1 MDGGV
6 RGIQRPT
13 RFLHDG
19 VMTIIEATTEPDSLT
34 APVARRSHEKQE
46 RRIRRVIA
54 RKSFAV
60 LATTSPAGRSH
71 SAGIIYSAAEGDL
84 WVHTMAASRKARNV
98 AENPHV
104 GLCIVYRRLPV
115 GPPFTVHFQ
124 ATAELVDLDAPE
136 VRSLIDAGHLKSLT
150 GHGALEM
157 DGACFMRVRPGA
169 TIHSFG
175 TGVPTLD
182 LIRDPLT
189 AGART
194 VRLQRNGS
202 R

>member
-1 MDGGV
+1 
-6 RGIQRPT
+6 
-13 RFLHDG
+13 
-19 VMTIIEATTEPDSLT
+19 MTITEATTNPDSHA
-34 APVARRSHEKQE
+34 APVVQRSDEKQE
-46 RRIRRVIA
+46 RRIRKAIA

-84 WVHTMAASRKARNV
+84 WVHTMSSSRKARNV

-115 GPPFTVHFQ
+115 GPPFTIHFQ
-124 ATAELVDLDAPE
+124 ATADLVALDAPE
-136 VRSLIDAGHLKSLT
+136 LRSLIDAGHLKPLT

-157 DGACFMRVRPGA
+157 EGACFLRLRPNR
-169 TIHSFG
+169 TMHSFG
-175 TGVPTLD
+175 TGVPTMD
-182 LIRDPLT
+182 LIRNPLT

-194 VRLQRNGS
+194 VRVEQGDA
-202 R
+202 